1 MSTNNTS
8 LGELISLFYSQYLE
22 MYGDRDVA
30 SVAAAASINDLL
42 VREREAQTRGD
53 PVAERDAA

>member
-1 MSTNNTS
+1 MSTKHTS
-8 LGELISLFYSQYLE
+8 LGELINLFYGEYLE
-22 MYGDRDVA
+22 MYGDRDIA
-30 SVAAAASINDLL
+30 SVAAAASVNDLL